1 METFSPDPASLQE
14 RKSEK
19 TRLCCRPCP
28 SDTARAWREAG
39 RWRLR
44 PPAAP
49 GPLARGVALFTPSPH
64 LPPQIPAAAGE
75 ASPPNTHTHSGARRA
90 RLAAQQG
97 RRSEVLL
104 ASPRGADAGVP
115 GQRPSGASRTCL
127 GAHAPAPPPQALLT
141 WSWPK
146 ARSAAVTPRVQ
157 PGWVWVRQVRP
168 CPGPAGPPTQGKAGW
183 IALPSGE

>member
-1 METFSPDPASLQE
+1 MKRRGCAVVRARQTRPGPGGRLAGGDSGHPQLPAPSPAELAYLRPARTCLPKSLRRQE
-14 RKSEK
+14 RH
-19 TRLCCRPCP
+19 
-28 SDTARAWREAG
+28 
-39 RWRLR
+39 
-44 PPAAP
+44 
-49 GPLARGVALFTPSPH
+49 PL
-64 LPPQIPAAAGE
+64 
-75 ASPPNTHTHSGARRA
+75 THTHSGARRA

-97 RRSEVLL
+97 RRSELVL

-146 ARSAAVTPRVQ
+146 ARFAAVTPRVQ

-168 CPGPAGPPTQGKAGW
+168 CPGPTGPPTQGKAGW